1 MWSITNRSPISIH
14 RPWYRVCPQFH
25 YRLDNPSNCYFNN
38 FEEELFRDNAL
49 LTLVLGL
56 LSTGLLGHLDLGI
69 KHHTQ
74 AQYPIRHE
82 GTNKTNL
89 RLQQS
94 LKIVCDVS
102 SSSHILYRDRIYII
116 KDVILKLVEYGEL
129 NHTALVSFCGLNM
142 TKHKPLIEDLETKQL
157 ITRSQILVGK
167 RTITIYKPSS
177 KGIEFCKSILEP
189 YEIMFP
195 RVVSGVR

>member
-1 MWSITNRSPISIH
+1 M
-14 RPWYRVCPQFH
+14 
-25 YRLDNPSNCYFNN
+25 
-38 FEEELFRDNAL
+38 
-49 LTLVLGL
+49 
-56 LSTGLLGHLDLGI
+56 
-69 KHHTQ
+69 
-74 AQYPIRHE
+74 
-82 GTNKTNL
+82 
-89 RLQQS
+89 
-94 LKIVCDVS
+94 S

-167 RTITIYKPSS
+167 RAITIYKPSS

>member
-1 MWSITNRSPISIH
+1 
-14 RPWYRVCPQFH
+14 V
-25 YRLDNPSNCYFNN
+25 
-38 FEEELFRDNAL
+38 
-49 LTLVLGL
+49 
-56 LSTGLLGHLDLGI
+56 ST
-69 KHHTQ
+69 
-74 AQYPIRHE
+74 
-82 GTNKTNL
+82 
-89 RLQQS
+89 
-94 LKIVCDVS
+94 
-102 SSSHILYRDRIYII
+102 SSHILYRDRIYII
-116 KDVILKLVEYGEL
+116 KDIILKLVEYGEL

-195 RVVSGVR
+195 RVVSDVR

>member
-1 MWSITNRSPISIH
+1 
-14 RPWYRVCPQFH
+14 
-25 YRLDNPSNCYFNN
+25 
-38 FEEELFRDNAL
+38 
-49 LTLVLGL
+49 
-56 LSTGLLGHLDLGI
+56 
-69 KHHTQ
+69 
-74 AQYPIRHE
+74 
-82 GTNKTNL
+82 
-89 RLQQS
+89 
-94 LKIVCDVS
+94 VS

-116 KDVILKLVEYGEL
+116 KDIILKLVEYGEL

-157 ITRSQILVGK
+157 ITKSQILVG
-167 RTITIYKPSS
+167 RRAITIYKPSS

>member
-1 MWSITNRSPISIH
+1 M
-14 RPWYRVCPQFH
+14 
-25 YRLDNPSNCYFNN
+25 
-38 FEEELFRDNAL
+38 A
-49 LTLVLGL
+49 
-56 LSTGLLGHLDLGI
+56 
-69 KHHTQ
+69 
-74 AQYPIRHE
+74 
-82 GTNKTNL
+82 
-89 RLQQS
+89 
-94 LKIVCDVS
+94 

-142 TKHKPLIEDLETKQL
+142 TKHKALIEDLETKQL
-157 ITRSQILVGK
+157 ITRNQILVGK
-167 RTITIYKPSS
+167 RAITIYKPSS

>member
-1 MWSITNRSPISIH
+1 
-14 RPWYRVCPQFH
+14 
-25 YRLDNPSNCYFNN
+25 
-38 FEEELFRDNAL
+38 
-49 LTLVLGL
+49 
-56 LSTGLLGHLDLGI
+56 
-69 KHHTQ
+69 
-74 AQYPIRHE
+74 
-82 GTNKTNL
+82 
-89 RLQQS
+89 
-94 LKIVCDVS
+94 VS

-167 RTITIYKPSS
+167 RAITIYKPSS
-177 KGIEFCKSILEP
+177 KGIEFCKTILEP

-195 RVVSGVR
+195 RVVSGDR

>member
-1 MWSITNRSPISIH
+1 M
-14 RPWYRVCPQFH
+14 
-25 YRLDNPSNCYFNN
+25 
-38 FEEELFRDNAL
+38 
-49 LTLVLGL
+49 
-56 LSTGLLGHLDLGI
+56 
-69 KHHTQ
+69 
-74 AQYPIRHE
+74 
-82 GTNKTNL
+82 
-89 RLQQS
+89 
-94 LKIVCDVS
+94 
-102 SSSHILYRDRIYII
+102 YRDRIYII

-167 RTITIYKPSS
+167 RAITIYKPAP

>member
-1 MWSITNRSPISIH
+1 VP
-14 RPWYRVCPQFH
+14 
-25 YRLDNPSNCYFNN
+25 
-38 FEEELFRDNAL
+38 
-49 LTLVLGL
+49 
-56 LSTGLLGHLDLGI
+56 
-69 KHHTQ
+69 
-74 AQYPIRHE
+74 
-82 GTNKTNL
+82 
-89 RLQQS
+89 
-94 LKIVCDVS
+94 

-167 RTITIYKPSS
+167 RAITIYKPSS

>member
-1 MWSITNRSPISIH
+1 
-14 RPWYRVCPQFH
+14 
-25 YRLDNPSNCYFNN
+25 
-38 FEEELFRDNAL
+38 
-49 LTLVLGL
+49 
-56 LSTGLLGHLDLGI
+56 
-69 KHHTQ
+69 
-74 AQYPIRHE
+74 
-82 GTNKTNL
+82 
-89 RLQQS
+89 
-94 LKIVCDVS
+94 VS

-129 NHTALVSFCGLNM
+129 NHTALISFCGLNM

-167 RTITIYKPSS
+167 RAITIYKPSS

>member
-1 MWSITNRSPISIH
+1 
-14 RPWYRVCPQFH
+14 V
-25 YRLDNPSNCYFNN
+25 
-38 FEEELFRDNAL
+38 
-49 LTLVLGL
+49 
-56 LSTGLLGHLDLGI
+56 ST
-69 KHHTQ
+69 
-74 AQYPIRHE
+74 
-82 GTNKTNL
+82 
-89 RLQQS
+89 
-94 LKIVCDVS
+94 
-102 SSSHILYRDRIYII
+102 SSHILYRDRIYII
-116 KDVILKLVEYGEL
+116 KDIILKLVEYGEL

-167 RTITIYKPSS
+167 RAITIYKPSS

>member
-1 MWSITNRSPISIH
+1 M
-14 RPWYRVCPQFH
+14 
-25 YRLDNPSNCYFNN
+25 
-38 FEEELFRDNAL
+38 
-49 LTLVLGL
+49 
-56 LSTGLLGHLDLGI
+56 ST
-69 KHHTQ
+69 
-74 AQYPIRHE
+74 
-82 GTNKTNL
+82 
-89 RLQQS
+89 
-94 LKIVCDVS
+94 
-102 SSSHILYRDRIYII
+102 SSHILYRDRIYII
-116 KDVILKLVEYGEL
+116 KDIILKLVEYGEL

-167 RTITIYKPSS
+167 RAITIYKPSS